1 MFVDIINNSY
11 GHWQCLFIF
20 FSHLFIHSVS
30 KYYFRSWCERN
41 CTTYEDVWSLTKA
54 RATVHA
60 QSLSRVWLFA
70 TPWPVARQAPLSIE
84 FSRQE
89 YWSGIRPPPPGDL
102 PHPGTKLESSC
113 SSCIVRQIYCQAD
126 SLPLS
131 YLGNPELPY
140 DPEIPFQG
148 IYIQT
153 KL

>member
-70 TPWPVARQAPLSIE
+70 TPWPVARQAPLSMVILQAGILE
-84 FSRQE
+84 WTAMPSSR
-89 YWSGIRPPPPGDL
+89 G
-102 PHPGTKLESSC
+102 SSQ
-113 SSCIVRQIYCQAD
+113 SRDRTHVSCIAGRFFTVWATREALLYV
-126 SLPLS
+126 SLKNQFVKYNSLV
-131 YLGNPELPY
+131 LKKNKRK
-140 DPEIPFQG
+140 FF
-148 IYIQT
+148 
-153 KL
+153 